1 MPLQAGRCK
10 ILYFAQKQYVMLQAA
25 SCVVLATTA
34 TQDMAQQDTSIYHKD
49 QGVKFHVFL

>member
-34 TQDMAQQDTSIYHKD
+34 TEDMAQQDTSIFFKY
-49 QGVKFHVFL
+49 QGV